1 MPPPPVF
8 CKPISSLPITV
19 IVRDMREI
27 MREKTII
34 SVLIF
39 CVFIS
44 GCISGQGTGKGTL
57 QFTSSPTGAQIYL
70 DNEYRGTTPS
80 TISGVAVGQHTLEF
94 RYPGYTSWSAN
105 ITVQSDTALFY
116 ASLTPVAQ
124 STGQL
129 TGDVSSSAFS
139 QTKVTIQAGKD
150 PMIVG
155 DSNLF
160 SGTGAGSEN
169 VFLTLY
175 GPGYYANGVLVAQQ
189 KTNAAGLWSYTWNP
203 GSSVQSGSYTM
214 VVNDAKKSASDRVT
228 FSVVGGGEVSISAN
242 SYSASKGDTIR
253 FSGRC
258 TTGAQNVLL
267 VLYGPE
273 RYSSG
278 VELATLSVMADK
290 TWTFRYALDPTMPT
304 GYYTMYVYDVPRT
317 TSDFM
322 QFSVG
327 FVSA

>member
-1 MPPPPVF
+1 MA
-8 CKPISSLPITV
+8 ITV

-27 MREKTII
+27 MGWKII
-34 SVLIF
+34 ILILLF
-39 CVFIS
+39 YVFIS
-44 GCISGQGTGKGTL
+44 GCISGQGIEKGTL

-80 TISGVAVGQHTLEF
+80 TISGVVAGPHTIEF

-116 ASLTPVAQ
+116 ASLTPVVQ

-129 TGDVSSSAFS
+129 PGDAAGSAGS

-267 VLYGPE
+267 VLYGPD

-278 VELATLSVMADK
+278 VEVGTLSVMADK
-290 TWTFRYALDPTMPT
+290 TWIFRYALDSTMPT

-327 FVSA
+327 FVSG

>member
-1 MPPPPVF
+1 
-8 CKPISSLPITV
+8 
-19 IVRDMREI
+19 VRDRGVI
-27 MREKTII
+27 MKRDIVI
-34 SVLIF
+34 SILIC

-57 QFTSSPTGAQIYL
+57 QFTSSPSGAEVYL
-70 DNEYRGTTPS
+70 DSQYRGTTPS
-80 TISGVAVGQHTLEF
+80 TISGVEAGEHTLEF

-124 STGQL
+124 PTARIPEDKSQQTP
-129 TGDVSSSAFS
+129 A
-139 QTKVTIQAGKD
+139 QTKISIQAGKD

-160 SGTGAGSEN
+160 SGTGAGSRS

-175 GPGYYANGVLVAQQ
+175 GPGYYAKGVLVAET
-189 KTNAAGLWSYTWNP
+189 KTNVAGLWSYTWNP
-203 GSSVQSGSYTM
+203 GTSIQSGSYTM
-214 VVNDAKKSASDRVT
+214 VVNDAQKITSDRVA
-228 FSVVGGGEVSISAN
+228 FSVVGGGEVSIAAN
-242 SYSASKGDTIR
+242 SYAASKGDTLR

-278 VELATLSVMADK
+278 VELGTLSVMGDK
-290 TWTFRYALDPTMPT
+290 TWNFRYALENTMPT
-304 GYYTMYVYDVPRT
+304 GYYTMYIYDVPKT

-322 QFSVG
+322 QFTVG
-327 FVSA
+327 FVSP